1 MFGIT
6 WRRNGRGMRS
16 FSYYILINFFPK
28 MVTFQVGMRF
38 SIKVCVLSG
47 QLKFSEV
54 DDVKL
59 LVVKGN

>member
-1 MFGIT
+1 
-6 WRRNGRGMRS
+6 
-16 FSYYILINFFPK
+16 
-28 MVTFQVGMRF
+28 MRF

-59 LVVKGN
+59 LVAKRQLKKSVK

>member
-1 MFGIT
+1 
-6 WRRNGRGMRS
+6 
-16 FSYYILINFFPK
+16 
-28 MVTFQVGMRF
+28 MRF